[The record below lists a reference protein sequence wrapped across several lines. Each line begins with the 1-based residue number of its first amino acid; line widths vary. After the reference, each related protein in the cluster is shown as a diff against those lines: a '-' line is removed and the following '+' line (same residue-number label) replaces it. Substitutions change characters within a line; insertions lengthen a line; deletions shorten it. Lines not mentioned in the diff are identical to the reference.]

1 MQINETESSV
11 PSPDVC
17 YGHVEIAPAHIRECI
32 RKKDET
38 FRNCKSLKKKLGFFL
53 IGLLL
58 FRWKS
63 KKWLQNWE
71 GRGQQILRCFVAN
84 TQRPYLFCFFF
95 LKYS

>member
-63 KKWLQNWE
+63 KKMAAKL
-71 GRGQQILRCFVAN
+71 GRKGATNPKVFCGKHPKAIFV
-84 TQRPYLFCFFF
+84 LFLFFF
-95 LKYS
+95 